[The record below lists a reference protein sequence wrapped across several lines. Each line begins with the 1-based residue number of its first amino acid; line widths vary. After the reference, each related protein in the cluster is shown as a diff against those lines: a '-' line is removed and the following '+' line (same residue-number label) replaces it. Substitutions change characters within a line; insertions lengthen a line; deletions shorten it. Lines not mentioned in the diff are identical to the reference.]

1 MLNDVIP
8 GAVHVAGVFR
18 LHDPL
23 VVVQLGLNDSIPDRL
38 GHNELGV
45 VGTVQ
50 KQLLGNVSEGDLAV
64 GERDGLDS
72 GLDDVVVES
81 GDQSVGVV
89 RRELLAE
96 LLHDLPEPD
105 EVTRL
110 DGLGQLEIR
119 VEGRLQ
125 LEYFRVKIFTFLTF

>member
-38 GHNELGV
+38 GHNKLGV

-72 GLDDVVVES
+72 GLDDVVVEP

-89 RRELLAE
+89 GPELLAE

-110 DGLGQLEIR
+110 DGLGQLEIW
-119 VEGRLQ
+119 VEGGLQ
-125 LEYFRVKIFTFLTF
+125 LKYLQLSTDL

>member
-1 MLNDVIP
+1 M
-8 GAVHVAGVFR
+8 
-18 LHDPL
+18 
-23 VVVQLGLNDSIPDRL
+23 VQFGLDHSIPDGL

-45 VGTVQ
+45 VRTVQ

-89 RRELLAE
+89 GPELLAE

-105 EVTRL
+105 KVTRL
-110 DGLGQLEIR
+110 DGLGQLEIW
-119 VEGRLQ
+119 VEGSLQ
-125 LEYFRVKIFTFLTF
+125 LKYLKLLTDFFKSRGTLVSTQ

>member
-1 MLNDVIP
+1 MVQFGLDDPIP
-8 GAVHVAGVFR
+8 
-18 LHDPL
+18 
-23 VVVQLGLNDSIPDRL
+23 NSL

-45 VGTVQ
+45 VRTVQ

-89 RRELLAE
+89 GPELLAE

-105 EVTRL
+105 KVTRL
-110 DGLGQLEIR
+110 DGLGQLEIW
-119 VEGRLQ
+119 VEGS
-125 LEYFRVKIFTFLTF
+125 LELKYLKLLTDFFISRETLVSTQ